1 MMKLSKNAVRFLI
14 FIGLALLV
22 FNVIAFVVPFAK
34 TGTFWIGY
42 LFGMIS
48 ILGQIAVM
56 KLAFNGTTTV
66 RSKFYGFPVARIG
79 IIYAVVQVLLSIFVM
94 ALAAYIPAWI
104 PVVIFIILFAID
116 AAGLVAS
123 DTVREEVVH
132 QDAKIVEDV
141 KAMRNLQS
149 KMNMLVSQS
158 DCNEEVKSALSSLA
172 EEIKYS
178 DPVSGKATKELEQ
191 ELLFDIEELQ
201 KVVVDGDNESALKI
215 CKKTMGILA
224 ERNRLCKL
232 NKNNK

>member
-42 LFGMIS
+42 LFGTIS

-79 IIYAVVQVLLSIFVM
+79 IIYAVVQVLLSIFLM

-104 PVVIFIILFAID
+104 PVVIFIILFAIA

-123 DTVREEVVH
+123 DAVREEVVR
-132 QDAKIVEDV
+132 QDTKIVEDV
-141 KAMRNLQS
+141 KTMRNLQS

-158 DCNEEVKSALSSLA
+158 DCNEEVKSALSSLS

-215 CKKTMGILA
+215 CKKAMGILA

>member
-1 MMKLSKNAVRFLI
+1 MKLSKNAVRFLI

-42 LFGMIS
+42 LFGTIS

-79 IIYAVVQVLLSIFVM
+79 IIYAVVQVLLSIFLM

-104 PVVIFIILFAID
+104 PVVIFIILFAIA

-123 DTVREEVVH
+123 DTVREEVVR

-141 KAMRNLQS
+141 KTMRNLQS

-215 CKKTMGILA
+215 CKKAMGILA

>member
-104 PVVIFIILFAID
+104 PVVIFIILFAIA

-172 EEIKYS
+172 EE
-178 DPVSGKATKELEQ
+178 
-191 ELLFDIEELQ
+191 
-201 KVVVDGDNESALKI
+201 N
-215 CKKTMGILA
+215 
-224 ERNRLCKL
+224 L
-232 NKNNK
+232 NKNFCLILRNFKKLLLMEIMSPL

>member
-1 MMKLSKNAVRFLI
+1 MKLSKNAVRFLI

-79 IIYAVVQVLLSIFVM
+79 IIYAVVQVLLSIFLM

-104 PVVIFIILFAID
+104 PVVIFI
-116 AAGLVAS
+116 VAS

>member
-42 LFGMIS
+42 LFGTIS

-79 IIYAVVQVLLSIFVM
+79 IIYAVVQVLLSIFLM

-104 PVVIFIILFAID
+104 PVVIFIILFAIA
-116 AAGLVAS
+116 AAGLAAS
-123 DTVREEVVH
+123 DTVREEVVR

-141 KAMRNLQS
+141 KTMRNLQS

-158 DCNEEVKSALSSLA
+158 DCNEEVKSALSSLS

-215 CKKTMGILA
+215 CKKAMGILA

>member
-1 MMKLSKNAVRFLI
+1 MKLSKNAVRFLI

-42 LFGMIS
+42 LFGTIS

-79 IIYAVVQVLLSIFVM
+79 IIYAVVQVLLSIFLM

-104 PVVIFIILFAID
+104 PVVIFIILFAIA

-123 DTVREEVVH
+123 DTVREEVVR

-141 KAMRNLQS
+141 KTMRNLQS

-158 DCNEEVKSALSSLA
+158 DCNEEEKSALSSLA

-215 CKKTMGILA
+215 CKKAMGILA

>member
-104 PVVIFIILFAID
+104 PVVIFIILFAIA

-178 DPVSGKATKELEQ
+178 DPVSGKATK
-191 ELLFDIEELQ
+191 
-201 KVVVDGDNESALKI
+201 V
-215 CKKTMGILA
+215 
-224 ERNRLCKL
+224 
-232 NKNNK
+232 

>member
-42 LFGMIS
+42 LFGTIS

-79 IIYAVVQVLLSIFVM
+79 IIYAVVQVLLSIFLM

-104 PVVIFIILFAID
+104 PVVIFIILFAIA

-123 DTVREEVVH
+123 DTVREEVVR

-141 KAMRNLQS
+141 KTMRNLQS

-215 CKKTMGILA
+215 CKKAMGILA

>member
-104 PVVIFIILFAID
+104 PVVIFIILFAIA

-123 DTVREEVVH
+123 DTVREEVVR

-141 KAMRNLQS
+141 KTMRNLQS

-215 CKKTMGILA
+215 CKKAMGILA

>member
-14 FIGLALLV
+14 FMGLALLV
-22 FNVIAFVVPFAK
+22 FNVISFVVPFSK

-42 LFGMIS
+42 LFGMIAV
-48 ILGQIAVM
+48 LGQIAVM

-66 RSKFYGFPVARIG
+66 RSKFYGFPIVRIG
-79 IIYAVVQVLLSIFVM
+79 IIYAVVQVLLSIFLM

-104 PVVIFIILFAID
+104 PVVIFIILFAIA

-123 DTVREEVVH
+123 DAVREEVVR
-132 QDAKIVEDV
+132 QDTKIMEDV
-141 KAMRNLQS
+141 KTMRNLQS

-215 CKKTMGILA
+215 CKKAMGILA

>member
-1 MMKLSKNAVRFLI
+1 MKLSKNAVRFLI

-42 LFGMIS
+42 LFGTIS

-79 IIYAVVQVLLSIFVM
+79 IIYAVVQVLLSIFLM

-104 PVVIFIILFAID
+104 PVVIFIILFAIA

-123 DTVREEVVH
+123 DTVREEVVR

-141 KAMRNLQS
+141 KTMRNLQS
-149 KMNMLVSQS
+149 KMNILVSQS
-158 DCNEEVKSALSSLA
+158 DCDEEVKSALSSLA

-215 CKKTMGILA
+215 CKKAMGILA

>member
-42 LFGMIS
+42 LFGTIS

-79 IIYAVVQVLLSIFVM
+79 IIYAVVQVLLSIFLM

-104 PVVIFIILFAID
+104 PVVIFIILFAIA

-215 CKKTMGILA
+215 CKKAMGILA

>member
-42 LFGMIS
+42 LFGTIS

-104 PVVIFIILFAID
+104 PVVIFIILFAIA

-215 CKKTMGILA
+215 CKKAMGILA

>member
-1 MMKLSKNAVRFLI
+1 MMKLSKNAVRFLM
-14 FIGLALLV
+14 FTGLALLV

-42 LFGMIS
+42 LFGTIS

-79 IIYAVVQVLLSIFVM
+79 IIYAVVQVLLSIFLM

-104 PVVIFIILFAID
+104 PVVIFIILFAIA

-123 DTVREEVVH
+123 DTVREEVVR

-141 KAMRNLQS
+141 KTMRNLQS

-215 CKKTMGILA
+215 CKKAMGILA

>member
-42 LFGMIS
+42 LFGTIS

-104 PVVIFIILFAID
+104 PVVIFIILFAIA

-123 DTVREEVVH
+123 DTVREEVVR

-141 KAMRNLQS
+141 KTMRNLQS

-215 CKKTMGILA
+215 CKKAMGILA

>member
-1 MMKLSKNAVRFLI
+1 MKLSKNAVRFLI

-79 IIYAVVQVLLSIFVM
+79 IIYAVVQVLLSIFLM

-104 PVVIFIILFAID
+104 PVVIFIILFAIA

-141 KAMRNLQS
+141 KA
-149 KMNMLVSQS
+149 V
-158 DCNEEVKSALSSLA
+158 
-172 EEIKYS
+172 
-178 DPVSGKATKELEQ
+178 
-191 ELLFDIEELQ
+191 
-201 KVVVDGDNESALKI
+201 
-215 CKKTMGILA
+215 
-224 ERNRLCKL
+224 
-232 NKNNK
+232 

>member
-22 FNVIAFVVPFAK
+22 FNVIAFIVPFAK

-104 PVVIFIILFAID
+104 PVVIFIILFAIA

-215 CKKTMGILA
+215 CKKAMGILA

>member
-1 MMKLSKNAVRFLI
+1 MKLSKNAVRFLI

-79 IIYAVVQVLLSIFVM
+79 IIYAVVQVLLSIFLM

-104 PVVIFIILFAID
+104 PVVIFIILFAIA

-123 DTVREEVVH
+123 DTVREEVVR

-141 KAMRNLQS
+141 KTMRNLQS

-215 CKKTMGILA
+215 CKKAMGILA

>member
-1 MMKLSKNAVRFLI
+1 MKLSKNAVRFLI

-79 IIYAVVQVLLSIFVM
+79 IIYAVVQVLF
-94 ALAAYIPAWI
+94 
-104 PVVIFIILFAID
+104 FIILFAIA